1 LTNNGLAVKTRW
13 RIRFNDEE
21 SLRGRMVR
29 GILVERYLFPD
40 EIEIT
45 DKRTQE
51 GTGKNSEISV
61 GYALRA

>member
-1 LTNNGLAVKTRW
+1 
-13 RIRFNDEE
+13 
-21 SLRGRMVR
+21 MVR